1 MGTDKGIVTK
11 ELSMIKPSTK
21 DQVAGKYHDLKG
33 KAKEKAGQLTND
45 PDLETEGNAEQ
56 VTGKVQTKIGQVK
69 KVFGR

>member
-1 MGTDKGIVTK
+1 
-11 ELSMIKPSTK
+11 MIKPSTK